1 MAVCQKTKPAEGRKR
16 PMNPLINQTR
26 SIRSLIEVILMFAL
40 MAVLLPV
47 NNSLYT
53 LAGLIPIAYYFLEGW
68 LRKRSLKGPDALFA
82 DVKRSWYWILLVAI
96 GMQTLDAFVFH
107 QFVPEMA
114 EHLRA
119 RTPLLEEGF
128 DRLQRGVAGA
138 AQLVPE
144 AVCGDTAD
152 VGDIRPGACLPGF
165 RPDRGAG
172 FGIRVPG
179 QPGVRHHLPSDQE
192 CVGVV
197 GGPLH
202 GQCPGLLLYREL
214 AMTGGMERMNPTMA
228 SVEEKMGV
236 VRKAG

>member
-1 MAVCQKTKPAEGRKR
+1 
-16 PMNPLINQTR
+16 MNPLINQTR

-128 DRLQRGVAGA
+128 DPDLLLTFAILALGEEIAFRGVLQERLSWYLKPYVAIPLTSA
-138 AQLVPE
+138 IFALVHVSRGS
-144 AVCGDTAD
+144 ALI
-152 VGDIRPGACLPGF
+152 VGLDLASVFL
-165 RPDRGAG
+165 DSLV
-172 FGIRVPG
+172 FGIIYHQTRNVW
-179 QPGVRHHLPSDQE
+179 VSWVAHFTAN
-192 CVGVV
+192 V
-197 GGPLH
+197 
-202 GQCPGLLLYREL
+202 L
-214 AMTGGMERMNPTMA
+214 AYFYIV
-228 SVEEKMGV
+228 SWL
-236 VRKAG
+236 